1 MKELSYQKGFGNYF
15 ESECLPVLQS
25 QNSPQAIPF
34 GLYAEQLSGTAFTVP
49 RHEQQRSW
57 LYRIRPSVVHTP
69 FKPVDMPRFCA
80 VMDANSVIDP
90 NQFRWNPIKH
100 RVDEEEIDFIN
111 GVTTIAG
118 QGSPGCRSGLA
129 IHVYS
134 FNRNMENKAINNS
147 DGDFLFVLQEGSLSI
162 RTEMGMIQA
171 SPGEIVVIQRSIRF
185 SINLLDGCKKARGY
199 MLEVFDRHFELPE
212 LGPIG
217 SNGLAYAHDFLY
229 PTASYQD
236 IDNISFEIYNKYQ
249 GKFFKSAT
257 NHSCFDVVAWKG
269 NYCPYKYDLS
279 KFNTINTVSFDHP
292 DPSIFTVLT
301 VKSGQPGVALADFVI
316 FPPR

>member
-1 MKELSYQKGFGNYF
+1 MKNVAYQKGFGNYF

-49 RHEQQRSW
+49 RHEQQRTW

-69 FKPVDMPRFCA
+69 FIPYDLPRFCA
-80 VMDANSVIDP
+80 VTKENSVIDP
-90 NQFRWNPIKH
+90 NQFRWNPIKFSED
-100 RVDEEEIDFIN
+100 VDFIH

-118 QGSPGCRSGLA
+118 QGNPGCRSGLA

-134 FNRNMENKAINNS
+134 FNKNMNNKAMNNS
-147 DGDFLFVLQEGSLSI
+147 DGDFLFVLQEGSLSF
-162 RTEMGMIQA
+162 RTEMGIIEA
-171 SPGEIVVIQRSIRF
+171 NPGEIVVVQRGIRF
-185 SINLLDGCKKARGY
+185 SVDLCNGTTKARGY
-199 MLEVFDRHFELPE
+199 MLEVYDRHFELPE

-236 IDNISFEIYNKYQ
+236 LDNITFEIYNKYQ
-249 GKFFKSAT
+249 GKFFKST
-257 NHSCFDVVAWKG
+257 TFHSIFDIVAWKG
-269 NYCPYKYDLS
+269 NYCPFKYDLK